1 MFTVVGDSSVLL
13 NQTTP
18 LVEEVRT
25 DRNSSYANPKG
36 QGGGAFFRQ
45 SLVEVE
51 NLNQTY
57 TIILLTSFMIA
68 VSIMKVFYSLKL
80 WYFHFIPESLSLLGI
95 GVIFGCVMKYFGMKV
110 RFLTEQTFFVLF
122 LPPIIFEAVLH
133 LQKTY
138 FIRNLPVILIFGFI
152 GTFFNFIFLTLSFLL
167 LNETSI
173 FSSEGLRLH
182 PTALILFAILVG
194 SIDATM
200 VLGILGELHVNPSLY
215 FIFLGESVI
224 NDGVIVVLF
233 NYVHTISCQ
242 PQYVSRQGAHLLI
255 AYGILVLVVKIVGS
269 CILGATS
276 GCLTCFVTKYTYSY
290 TVIEPL
296 LVLSSC
302 YLTYLFDYSISWSG
316 VFSLLFFGLIQLSYT
331 FENISPKSRL
341 TIKLF
346 THMTAATSESLIFLT
361 IGYNLVVH
369 MSKWYTNFNLIALCL
384 CTLSRF
390 LVVYTLSSL
399 AGWFNWLSNP
409 ISPSMKLIIA
419 LCGMHGPISH
429 SLVEIVK
436 PTCVI
441 PLGLHP
447 SMLQTTVLFI
457 AFVTVISMSILIRP
471 LLCVFRMKVEKQP
484 LSLFTMLN
492 ERMIKKMLDGVE
504 VITGFG
510 GGNKLTTR
518 IFTWEKRL
526 RRFLLREHATHDEL
540 VKVFGKIMMNLHYA
554 SLASTSAEVEHYL
567 SRLAP
572 TAKILTARQDPLNPM
587 PRKNSQK
594 PEFGSEIFRSYVA
607 LPMDDILESSMW
619 KTELAKEFLQVQSI
633 MGMAKSRE
641 TCGNFK
647 AVSFSGSEVHPD
659 QPLAGLKRRPKLP
672 DNFIDGEFSV
682 TDETVGNRSDS
693 IKVTSKYNTSSSST
707 SSISSIN
714 VVGKQPT
721 CTRMIHLMKT
731 IGTKLQPVE
740 LNPDRGI
747 TEIQRVKAQLG
758 EHLSYADRMRHAIT
772 LKQSALRRQRLGTS
786 ERKRHVMHLF
796 PSRNSVDNLVP
807 RTVMLTT
814 LEQAQSSQRTTG
826 HPTTKKK
833 ALSLLNLQEMS
844 LMNTDFENNKRKDH
858 EKAEHVQ
865 RAATSEVRK
874 ADVKTPMMGRLRQL
888 KILYSA
894 HESRVPGSAVA
905 ELITVTR

>member
-1 MFTVVGDSSVLL
+1 MLAGDGDSSALS
-13 NQTTP
+13 NQTIP
-18 LVEEVRT
+18 LFEEVRT
-25 DRNSSYANPKG
+25 DRNSSYRNPKG
-36 QGGGAFFRQ
+36 YDGGAFFRQ

-51 NLNQTY
+51 NLNQTF
-57 TIILLTSFMIA
+57 TIIVLTSFMIA

-95 GVIFGCVMKYFGMKV
+95 GVIFGCFMKYLDLKV
-110 RFLTEQTFFVLF
+110 HFLTEQTFFVLF

-233 NYVHTISCQ
+233 KYVHTISCQ
-242 PQYVSRQGAHLLI
+242 PQYLSRQEAHILI
-255 AYGILVLVVKIVGS
+255 AYGIIVLVVKIVGS
-269 CILGATS
+269 CILGAAS
-276 GCLTCFVTKYTYSY
+276 GCLTCFITKYTYSY

-296 LVLSSC
+296 LILSSC

-331 FENISPKSRL
+331 FENISAKSRL

-369 MSKWYTNFNLIALCL
+369 MSKWYTNFNLIALFL

-436 PTCVI
+436 PACVI

-457 AFVTVISMSILIRP
+457 AFVTVISMSILMRP
-471 LLCVFRMKVEKQP
+471 LLYVFRMKVQKQP

-518 IFTWEKRL
+518 IFTWEKRCL
-526 RRFLLREHATHDEL
+526 RRFLLREHGLHDEL

-572 TAKILTARQDPLNPM
+572 TAKILTARQDLSNQI
-587 PRKNSQK
+587 PRKNSQQR
-594 PEFGSEIFRSYVA
+594 EYGSEIFRSYVA
-607 LPMDDILESSMW
+607 LPMDDILESSIW
-619 KTELAKEFLQVQSI
+619 KTELAKEFLQAQSI
-633 MGMAKSRE
+633 TGTTKSRE
-641 TCGNFK
+641 TCGTFK
-647 AVSFSGSEVHPD
+647 AVSSSGSEVHPD
-659 QPLAGLKRRPKLP
+659 QLLAGRKLKPKLP

-682 TDETVGNRSDS
+682 TDETVGNPSDS
-693 IKVTSKYNTSSSST
+693 PKVTSIYCTSSSNT
-707 SSISSIN
+707 SSISSMN
-714 VVGKQPT
+714 VVENQPT
-721 CTRMIHLMKT
+721 CTRMIRLMKT
-731 IGTKLQPVE
+731 IGTKLQPME
-740 LNPDRGI
+740 LNPNRGI

-786 ERKRHVMHLF
+786 ERKRHVVHLF

-814 LEQAQSSQRTTG
+814 LEQAQRSQGTTDR
-826 HPTTKKK
+826 PTIKKK
-833 ALSLLNLQEMS
+833 NLSLLNLQEMD
-844 LMNTDFENNKRKDH
+844 LMVTDSENNQREAH
-858 EKAEHVQ
+858 EKREQ
-865 RAATSEVRK
+865 
-874 ADVKTPMMGRLRQL
+874 
-888 KILYSA
+888 
-894 HESRVPGSAVA
+894 
-905 ELITVTR
+905 